1 MTSATEYN
9 VSSPGAPILAGSSII
24 YLGDDWSPT
33 PAIEQFRDYVR
44 IASSWEEFLRGSD
57 RVLAPDAE
65 SHKIPRISS
74 VADMSWDRRTEEVLA
89 VVEQRLSEVINA
101 SCR

>member
-1 MTSATEYN
+1 MTSATAYN
-9 VSSPGAPILAGSSII
+9 VSSPGAPTLAGYSII
-24 YLGDDWSPT
+24 YFGDDWSLA
-33 PAIEQFRDYVR
+33 PAIQQFRDYVR
-44 IASSWEEFLRGSD
+44 LASSWEDLLSGMD

-89 VVEQRLSEVINA
+89 VVEQRLSEVING